1 MTTTAYRHRKALTY
15 SALILV
21 ATGLPFVMPFSAT
34 LLGWALE
41 VPMRLA
47 FSESLLATFGV
58 FVAWFVIS
66 RLIDVILDGSDIGGT
81 LTGRLVSAC
90 ASMVLLGSGYFLIVD
105 SAFVSL
111 LMAATVCGLLF
122 AVSFAIDRGIGASH
136 VR

>member
-1 MTTTAYRHRKALTY
+1 MTTAYRHRKALTY

-21 ATGLPFVMPFSAT
+21 ATGLPFAIPFSAT

-47 FSESLLATFGV
+47 FSESMLATLGV
-58 FVAWFVIS
+58 FLAWFVIS

-81 LTGRLVSAC
+81 LTGRLVSAG
-90 ASMVLLGSGYFLIVD
+90 ASMVLQGGGYFLIVD
-105 SAFVSL
+105 SALASL
-111 LMAATVCGLLF
+111 LMAVTVCGLLF
-122 AVSFAIDRGIGASH
+122 ALSFAIDRGIGASH